1 METETWPFTYTW
13 SLHENKEILSRYQIL
28 EKIGEGA
35 FADVYRAR
43 RREDNLIVAL
53 KEVHN
58 PESSFREVKALLL
71 LDHPNVVKL
80 YEYFMQGSDMVLV
93 LEYLPSNLSQVI
105 RAGNLTEA
113 EVKGWCIQILRGL
126 SACHSASVLHRDVK
140 PANLLI
146 AKDGTL
152 KIADFGTA
160 RVLIKDA
167 EAEIDGYGYGS
178 EVANDEVAASGLDN
192 SEPCESGREFNP
204 QIEVDGVTST
214 GTGVSH
220 VPFRTE
226 APGRQLG
233 STSPNR
239 FETGNAGVQYG
250 SGFDDPQLASTSPR
264 DRDSDLPNRE
274 SSGSA
279 AEGRTH
285 EEVEKMERNVSQSV
299 GRSVSGFQ
307 SPGLHVQDPGC
318 CGWFSSETNSAL
330 PSIKTADPAALHS
343 NVVWNA
349 ETDHRPGQD
358 ENARSHEDDDEESD
372 SDSDSRSREKQGFQ
386 DWIVTQE
393 NTQQTYDADNLAH
406 VEAEGEGDLLRK
418 FHRFLRKRTGRLNSE
433 EKLEPKEVSA
443 SEPEGSAMADDQEDV
458 WKEPSRNWDPACALM
473 THSEQ
478 APSLTTSV
486 FRHPAAQ
493 ELRRG
498 VDELD
503 PGGTFKDARAN
514 KAVRSNMSSSGGPL
528 RAMASAHNS
537 AHHDGFN
544 RVMFAAGLSAVH
556 DEVASVEEK
565 SENELEPDG
574 FCARSVGAGNASS
587 SHKKASRSG
596 AINIDGKGGQRPGT
610 GPEGECGSGGKI
622 VGTSWDQVD
631 EHLRS
636 LSDVEGTR
644 WFGAPDFQDSYMETG
659 KADAF
664 GGMRSSGETRR
675 ADIEFEE
682 EWEDGTEG
690 RAYRRRG
697 GSSQDTSDRGENTSE
712 DDDPFTTMVG
722 TRWYRAPELLYG
734 ATKYGM
740 EIDIWAFGCIC
751 GELLSGKP
759 LFPGLNDIDQLSR
772 LVRILGSPTE
782 KEWGGVTLL
791 PDFSKIKFVDD
802 RSPMTLRNYLP
813 NISKT
818 SLQFLERVLAYDP
831 LRRPTAAE
839 GVEDDYFHTDPL
851 PIPRSKLTFPTAEE
865 KDYSTDDDEWG
876 DPGSPFSDFEMLG

>member
-1 METETWPFTYTW
+1 METETWPFTDTW
-13 SLHENKEILSRYQIL
+13 SLHGNKEIVSRYQIL

-43 RREDNLIVAL
+43 RREDDLIVAL
-53 KEVHN
+53 KEVHDSD
-58 PESSFREVKALLL
+58 SSYREVKALLL

-80 YEYFMQGSDMVLV
+80 YEYFVQGSNMVLV
-93 LEYLPSNLSQVI
+93 LEYLPSNLAQVI

-126 SACHSASVLHRDVK
+126 SACHSASVLHRDIT

-146 AKDGTL
+146 SEDGTL

-167 EAEIDGYGYGS
+167 EGEIDGFGYGS
-178 EVANDEVAASGLDN
+178 EVADDELAASGLNN

-214 GTGVSH
+214 GTGVPH

-226 APGRQLG
+226 APGRQFG
-233 STSPNR
+233 SSPNR
-239 FETGNAGVQYG
+239 FETGNAGLQDF
-250 SGFDDPQLASTSPR
+250 SESDNPQVASTSPR
-264 DRDSDLPNRE
+264 DRDSDLPDRE

-279 AEGRTH
+279 VEGRAH
-285 EEVEKMERNVSQSV
+285 DGVEKMERNSSQSV

-307 SPGLHVQDPGC
+307 SPGLQGQDPGC
-318 CGWFSSETNSAL
+318 CGWFSSEPDSAL
-330 PSIKTADPAALHS
+330 PSIKTADPAALQP

-349 ETDHRPGQD
+349 GTEHRPGQD
-358 ENARSHEDDDEESD
+358 ANARSHEDDDEESD
-372 SDSDSRSREKQGFQ
+372 SDSRSKEKQGFQ

-406 VEAEGEGDLLRK
+406 GKAEREGDLLRK
-418 FHRFLRKRTGRLNSE
+418 FHRFLRKRTGRSE
-433 EKLEPKEVSA
+433 GKMEPKEVSA
-443 SEPEGSAMADDQEDV
+443 SEPEGAAMADDQEDV
-458 WKEPSRNWDPACALM
+458 WKEPSKNWDPTCALM

-503 PGGTFKDARAN
+503 PRGTFKDARAN
-514 KAVRSNMSSSGGPL
+514 KAVRSNMSSSTGSL
-528 RAMASAHNS
+528 RAMASAPNS
-537 AHHDGFN
+537 AHNDGFN
-544 RVMFAAGLSAVH
+544 RAMFSEGLSAVH
-556 DEVASVEEK
+556 DEVAPVVEK
-565 SENELEPDG
+565 SGDDLEADG

-587 SHKKASRSG
+587 SHRKAGRSG
-596 AINIDGKGGQRPGT
+596 AINIGGKGGQRPGT
-610 GPEGECGSGGKI
+610 GPEGEFGSVGKI

-631 EHLRS
+631 EHSRS

-644 WFGAPDFQDSYMETG
+644 WFRAPHVQDSYMETG

-675 ADIEFEE
+675 DDVEFEE

-690 RAYRRRG
+690 TEGGAYGRRG
-697 GSSQDTSDRGENTSE
+697 GSSQDTSDRGENISE
-712 DDDPFTTMVG
+712 DGEAFTTMVG

-740 EIDIWAFGCIC
+740 EIDIWAFGCVF

-782 KEWGGVTLL
+782 KEWEGVTLL

-802 RSPMTLRNYLP
+802 RSPTTLRNYLP

-818 SLQFLERVLAYDP
+818 SLNFLERVLAYDP

-839 GVEDDYFHTDPL
+839 GVEDNYFHTDPL
-851 PIPRSKLTFPTAEE
+851 PIAPSKLTVPTSEE
-865 KDYSTDDDEWG
+865 KNNSTDDEWG
-876 DPGSPFSDFEMLG
+876 EWKDPGSPFSDFEMLG